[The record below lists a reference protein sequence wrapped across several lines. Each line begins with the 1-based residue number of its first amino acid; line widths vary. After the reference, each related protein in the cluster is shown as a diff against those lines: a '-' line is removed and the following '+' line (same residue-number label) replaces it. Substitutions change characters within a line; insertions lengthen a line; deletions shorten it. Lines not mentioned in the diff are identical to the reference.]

1 MISCLAPKSIAF
13 HSHVL
18 AQLNLYTW
26 DSPFAALQI
35 LQHRTMFRIG
45 LILSGLSG
53 LVLLAADTVDFEQ
66 AGAKAD
72 DSSEAVE
79 WSNGALLNQTLGKL
93 RPGDRLVISKTFHV
107 MGGIQA
113 MNLADVV
120 IQLDGKLIFSSR
132 TKVWPRT
139 ATGGVLGCMHFQNLT
154 NVTFTSSSRGTI
166 DGQGAV
172 WWGFI
177 RYLKNVENRPKLWQ
191 IDGAK
196 DVLIEHLLLTNSP
209 YWTTWFNGVDGLE
222 IRYSDIMN
230 RRTDHPGH
238 DVYNLGALN
247 TDGWDIAGTN
257 VWVHHSKV
265 WNQDDCFTVKGSSS
279 NMLFENIE
287 ASGLGLTIGSEG
299 GGDVVSNITFRNV
312 YMDRTFKGVYMK
324 FREVGPGQ
332 VSIIQNVTYE
342 NIYMKEPEQ
351 WGIWIGPAQQSD
363 SREFWKGHPCSLFWP
378 KFPGAECKAADRGI
392 YRNIL
397 LRNITIDN
405 PKDQPGVI
413 WADKAN
419 PMKNVTF
426 DSVRVINWKGPQKK
440 LQYKVCDGV
449 DSNSA
454 IATGSTSP
462 IPSCFHQGTSGVADP
477 EELLV

>member
-1 MISCLAPKSIAF
+1 MFSLINIDHSWRPLDVATFWLSKLLQLPFSPVISPDRFPPMLRLLQLA
-13 HSHVL
+13 L
-18 AQLNLYTW
+18 AL
-26 DSPFAALQI
+26 A
-35 LQHRTMFRIG
+35 
-45 LILSGLSG
+45 
-53 LVLLAADTVDFEQ
+53 LAAGVVVDFEK
-66 AGAKAD
+66 AGAKAED
-72 DSSEAVE
+72 DSEAVE
-79 WSNGALLNQTLGKL
+79 WSNGALLNQTLQKL
-93 RPGDRLVISKTFHV
+93 QPEDILVIGKTFHL

-113 MNLADVV
+113 ANLADVV
-120 IQLDGKLIFSSR
+120 IQLDGKLIFSSK

-139 ATGGVLGCMHFQNLT
+139 ATGGVLSCMRFENIS

-177 RYLKNVENRPKLWQ
+177 RYLEHEENRPRLWE
-191 IDGAK
+191 ISTAK
-196 DVLIEHLLLTNSP
+196 NVLIEHLLLTNSP
-209 YWTTWFNGVDGLE
+209 YWTTWFSGLDGME
-222 IRYSDIMN
+222 IRYSDIIN
-230 RRTDHPGH
+230 RRSEHPGH

-247 TDGWDIAGTN
+247 TDGWDVQGTN

-265 WNQDDCFTVKGSSS
+265 FNQDDCFTVKGTSS

-299 GGDVVSNITFRNV
+299 GNDVVSNITFRNV

-324 FREVGPGQ
+324 FREISEGQ

-342 NIYMKEPEQ
+342 NIYMKQPEQ

-363 SREFWKGHPCSLFWP
+363 SRQFWKGHPCSLLWP
-378 KFPGAECKAADRGI
+378 TVPGAECKAAERGI
-392 YRNIL
+392 YRNIV
-397 LRNITIDN
+397 LRNITIDD

-419 PMKNVTF
+419 PMENLIF
-426 DSVRVINWKGPQKK
+426 DSVRVINWKHIAKK
-440 LQYKVCDGV
+440 LQYRVCDGV
-449 DSNSA
+449 DSTKA
-454 IATGSTSP
+454 IAMGSTNP
-462 IPSCFHQGTSGVADP
+462 IPSCFHKGVADP